1 MSVYI
6 VSAART
12 PIGNNFHWLAYWL
25 SRFFSSK
32 VSTLLNENLFLFKGN
47 FNGTLANVPASD
59 LGSVVIKEVLKRSG
73 TNAEDVSEVIIGQ
86 VWTTFDTRN

>member
-12 PIGNNFHWLAYWL
+12 PIGNALVYL
-25 SRFFSSK
+25 FFSF
-32 VSTLLNENLFLFKGN
+32 LLFKRIDVIKQKLFLFKGS

-73 TNAEDVSEVIIGQ
+73 TNAEDVNEVIIGQ
-86 VWTTFDTRN
+86 VWAIFDIYELK